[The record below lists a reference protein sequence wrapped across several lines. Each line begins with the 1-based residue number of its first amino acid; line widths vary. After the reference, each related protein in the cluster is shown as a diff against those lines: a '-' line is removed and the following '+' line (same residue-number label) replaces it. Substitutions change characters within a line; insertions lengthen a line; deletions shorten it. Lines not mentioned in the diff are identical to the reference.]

1 MTYFKKVGRLTDEE
15 QAVVNSIEQH
25 INNKEIPLSEI
36 PECNTLDDLLEI
48 QLLVEAYEKKEDG
61 IISDVEPEITLEQE
75 TTEQHP
81 IEDLELSNT
90 DGIEQIEPLDP
101 LEKESE
107 STEIVVDEN
116 DSDSLD
122 FVSNDYDPFAEEIIE
137 RSYNVEG
144 KETDPDNPKVNA
156 LSEDE
161 ELELPESSTTPV
173 DNLNP
178 NTKKKAAEQTADVI
192 LKGYSRIAPLPF
204 KWLAKVNERKIKK
217 LEFEGH
223 IDITIEVSEGMT
235 FDDYMK
241 QTNEQ
246 VDEIFTVEGDTL
258 EEIREPLIE
267 VLMEQEMELT
277 PQQRLLMAVVSHL
290 FQMLTAALSLR
301 KQNNDILE
309 NQISIM
315 RGMRHAS

>member
-15 QAVVNSIEQH
+15 QAVINAIEQR
-25 INNKEIPLSEI
+25 INDKGIPLSEI
-36 PECNTLDDLLEI
+36 PECDTLDDLLEVQI
-48 QLLVEAYEKKEDG
+48 LVEAYEKKEED
-61 IISDVEPEITLEQE
+61 IISDLETEVSLGQE
-75 TTEQHP
+75 TTEQHTT
-81 IEDLELSNT
+81 EDLELSNT
-90 DGIEQIEPLDP
+90 EDIEQFESENLQ
-101 LEKESE
+101 EMESE
-107 STEIVVDEN
+107 STEIVTDEN
-116 DSDSLD
+116 DSESLD

-144 KETDPDNPKVNA
+144 KETDSSTQKVNSLA
-156 LSEDE
+156 EDE
-161 ELELPESSTTPV
+161 EIELPESSTTPI

-178 NTKKKAAEQTADVI
+178 NTKKKAAEQTADAI
-192 LKGYSRIAPLPF
+192 LKGYSRVAPIPF
-204 KWLAKVNERKIKK
+204 KWLAKVNERKVKK

-223 IDITIEVSEGMT
+223 IDISIEVSDGMT

-258 EEIREPLIE
+258 DEIREPLIE

-301 KQNNDILE
+301 KQNNDILD

-315 RGMRHAS
+315 RGMRRAS